1 MHVRGRREAGCILLV
16 NIALEGEGGVAWGGE
31 GGGATTIL
39 HSQEPA
45 HNAVYGVE
53 KGHPVVGGVGCPLVG
68 HQSLKPCT

>member
-1 MHVRGRREAGCILLV
+1 MWDACQGQKRGGLYLV
-16 NIALEGEGGVAWGGE
+16 SEHRVGGR

-45 HNAVYGVE
+45 HNAVYGVQ
-53 KGHPVVGGVGCPLVG
+53 KGHPVVGGVGCPLVR